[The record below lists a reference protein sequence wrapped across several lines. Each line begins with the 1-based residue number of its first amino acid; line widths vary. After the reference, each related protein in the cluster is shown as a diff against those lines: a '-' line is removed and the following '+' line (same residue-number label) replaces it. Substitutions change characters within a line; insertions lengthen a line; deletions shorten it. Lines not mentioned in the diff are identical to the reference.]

1 MRYFLILALLVL
13 GGCAGEPTVPPSSEA
28 AQVVTLPMQL
38 DEAHASIEVT
48 VNGRPARLL
57 LDTGADQIVLS
68 ASAAQRLGLPVR
80 STGTP
85 GSGAAGT
92 YIASTTAIADLGA
105 GAIHRHELTAYVVPF
120 PEEFVYDG
128 VLGTP
133 FFATVLTTLDY
144 QQRTVILRSHAPLEP
159 SSDGVQMPM
168 RIESGKVLVLA
179 SAAGV
184 TGWFCVDTGAGNAL
198 TFFTPVVKQYG
209 LRDAFSPSVRTIT
222 GVSAGGY
229 TRGTLVRVPDLTIGP
244 FVLNQIVAELSEA
257 EQGAFASAQYAGNL
271 GGELWSR
278 FKVTFDYASRQMSLT
293 PNDALT
299 QPFVGPRSGLAAS
312 LVDGVIKAVD
322 VVTGSPA
329 AEAGLNIGDVIV
341 AMNGTGTDARQV
353 TRALH
358 AAPGTRVRLTVRDA
372 PGVEREVALVLRDLL

>member
-1 MRYFLILALLVL
+1 MRYFLVLALLVL
-13 GGCAGEPTVPPSSEA
+13 CGCESGHRLPPSSET
-28 AQVVTLPMQL
+28 AQGVTLPMQL
-38 DEAHASIEVT
+38 DEVHASIEVT

-68 ASAAQRLGLPVR
+68 ASAAKRLGLPVR

-85 GSGAAGT
+85 GSGAAAT

-105 GAIHRHELTAYVVPF
+105 GAIHRRKLTAYVVPF

-144 QQRTVILRSHAPLEP
+144 QQRTVTLRSHAPLEL
-159 SSDGVQMPM
+159 SSDGVQIPM

-198 TFFTPVVKQYG
+198 TFFTPAVKQYR
-209 LRDAFSPSVRTIT
+209 LRDAFSPSVHTIT

-229 TRGTLVRVPDLTIGP
+229 TRGTLVRVPNVTIGP
-244 FVLNQIVAELSEA
+244 FALNQVVAELSEA

-299 QPFVGPRSGLAAS
+299 RPFVGPRSGLAAS
-312 LVDGVIKAVD
+312 LVDGVIQAVD
-322 VVTGSPA
+322 VVAGSPA
-329 AEAGLNIGDVIV
+329 AEAGLSIGDVIV

-372 PGVEREVALVLRDLL
+372 SGVEREVALVLRDLL